1 MNYKP
6 LLPLTCFCFIV
17 YISNAQSK
25 LKTSD
30 VTGIPIWTQYGI
42 ARNYT
47 REDILSF
54 IYVTGWQAQYVT
66 DKRMVPYAINKA
78 SDEFLDH
85 HQTEARTWCYKMNLN
100 NDVYQTTYIMVTRLY
115 GYLPESDFRKYC
127 LMLVMLSRIDISLKN
142 AE

>member
-1 MNYKP
+1 MV
-6 LLPLTCFCFIV
+6 C
-17 YISNAQSK
+17 ISNAQGK

-47 REDILSF
+47 RQDILSF

-66 DKRMVPYAINKA
+66 DKRMVLYTLNKC
-78 SDEFLDH
+78 SDELIEQE
-85 HQTEARTWCYKMNLN
+85 QTEARAWCYKMNQ
-100 NDVYQTTYIMVTRLY
+100 DEDTYLVTFQMVKKIY